1 MIDIKYISITIFKC
15 LVSLMNLNLVVKC
28 FIPWESAKILLVG
41 IRGLAIDG
49 NAGSIKFMLK
59 PKDDN

>member
-1 MIDIKYISITIFKC
+1 
-15 LVSLMNLNLVVKC
+15 MNLNLVVKC

-49 NAGSIKFMLK
+49 NAALSLCSNLK
-59 PKDDN
+59 MIISQFFKTTKN

>member
-1 MIDIKYISITIFKC
+1 
-15 LVSLMNLNLVVKC
+15 MNLNLVVKC